1 MAMDFTLDTRVAGAR
16 RPLALPPHTAI
27 APSWQM
33 LALAVRPV
41 ISAVLAGPKPTIL
54 GWPYHIGTHGKPWG
68 VDERK
73 QWVAER
79 VVHRSYKEEV
89 VAKIDA
95 LRERSEYEVLEYG
108 ALSHDASRYPLYAI
122 KTRDWDASKPA
133 ALVSVL
139 QPAAAAAAPASTAST
154 SASASIQAQVHAHA
168 PPPRQVTGGV
178 HGYETS
184 GVQGAL
190 LFLQACISTHAH
202 ARMHTRTAHARH
214 TQSIRSMC
222 AVLPTDGGRG
232 VRSRL
237 QPAGRALRQPVGVRD
252 HTALE
257 RAGSP
262 GPSRSFKTLP
272 PTRHL

>member
-1 MAMDFTLDTRVAGAR
+1 
-16 RPLALPPHTAI
+16 
-27 APSWQM
+27 M

-73 QWVAER
+73 QWLAER

-108 ALSHDASRYPLYAI
+108 ALSHDASRYPLYAV

-139 QPAAAAAAPASTAST
+139 PPAA
-154 SASASIQAQVHAHA
+154 QHQRQ
-168 PPPRQVTGGV
+168 PPPPPPPPPPP
-178 HGYETS
+178 S
-184 GVQGAL
+184 KL
-190 LFLQACISTHAH
+190 KST
-202 ARMHTRTAHARH
+202 
-214 TQSIRSMC
+214 
-222 AVLPTDGGRG
+222 L
-232 VRSRL
+232 
-237 QPAGRALRQPVGVRD
+237 
-252 HTALE
+252 
-257 RAGSP
+257 
-262 GPSRSFKTLP
+262 TLP
-272 PTRHL
+272 RLAR

>member
-1 MAMDFTLDTRVAGAR
+1 
-16 RPLALPPHTAI
+16 
-27 APSWQM
+27 M

-73 QWVAER
+73 QWLAER

-108 ALSHDASRYPLYAI
+108 ALSHDASRYPLYAV

-139 QPAAAAAAPASTAST
+139 QPAAAAPASTAST

-168 PPPRQVTGGV
+168 HPPRQVTGGV

-190 LFLQACISTHAH
+190 LFLQACACTHAH
-202 ARMHTRTAHARH
+202 AHTHGTAHARH

-222 AVLPTDGGRG
+222 AVLPADGGRG
-232 VRSRL
+232 VRCRL
-237 QPAGRALRQPVGVRD
+237 QPARRALRQPVGLRD

-262 GPSRSFKTLP
+262 ARAARSKRYP
-272 PTRHL
+272 QPHL